1 MSENQK
7 KALEL
12 LEKHKMLSAS
22 FLQMKMKVTHGY
34 AMELLQWLTDNP
46 KAKKVELGN
55 TFVIKWRFE
64 CG

>member
-12 LEKHKMLSAS
+12 LEKHKMLSATS
-22 FLQMKMKVTHGY
+22 LQMKMKVTYKY
-34 AMELLQWLTDNP
+34 AMELLNWLTTHP
-46 KAKKVELGN
+46 KAKRVDLGN
-55 TFVIKWRFE
+55 TFVIQWRFE